1 MAGSLPRSYFPDAD
15 TFYLFTSLT
24 AGSSHIITATSR
36 LETILKANK
45 IPFRAVDVA
54 TDEEARTMW
63 RRRSKGKKLP
73 VLVRDEMVVGDLK
86 EIEEWNEYGELKEQ
100 LQIPQSKSGPIPSSA
115 TTTTTTNT
123 TTSLTPEITTPS
135 IAATAPLVPRE
146 STPSRIQIQE
156 PPSRESHT
164 EDRITLAL
172 RKAGEEAASKA
183 KENTKASLAAKS
195 TPKQPEDT
203 TPQPPSAALELESP
217 KTAEPEPEAKPDS
230 ESLEAPKNAPERIKE
245 IRESISTHRPS
256 LSGVAA
262 ESTADLKVA
271 GAEGMA
277 MPVHHRGSVVS
288 ATSPGEQDQLAEE
301 LSTLQEGA
309 LLEDEGKPE
318 KPNTVPATEH
328 VEVKESVGGDGA
340 ELSTTSKD
348 EGGAEKKVAE
358 GGTTAETSKD

>member
-115 TTTTTTNT
+115 TTTTTTT

-135 IAATAPLVPRE
+135 VAATAPLVPRE

-172 RKAGEEAASKA
+172 RQAGEEAASKA

-195 TPKQPEDT
+195 TPRQPEDT

-217 KTAEPEPEAKPDS
+217 KTAEPEAKPDS
-230 ESLEAPKNAPERIKE
+230 ESMEPPKDAPERIKE
-245 IRESISTHRPS
+245 IRESISAHRPS

-262 ESTADLKVA
+262 ESTADLKVT

-288 ATSPGEQDQLAEE
+288 ATSPGEQDQLVEE
-301 LSTLQEGA
+301 LSALQEGA
-309 LLEDEGKPE
+309 LLEDEGKAE
-318 KPNTVPATEH
+318 KPDTVPATEH
-328 VEVKESVGGDGA
+328 VEGKESDAGDGA
-340 ELSTTSKD
+340 ELPTTKQ
-348 EGGAEKKVAE
+348 G
-358 GGTTAETSKD
+358 